1 MAILGFFSKG
11 LTHDFGQKLKIYP
24 FCYFEQNRTRNLVF
38 FIKYENKVSQ
48 FPCFGTKWAQN
59 QFLMIIYMQ
68 LKKTKTSPPQ
78 SVSQSVSQ
86 SVIQSVSQPVSQQV
100 SQAVSQSVSPQP
112 VRQSVIQPISQSVS
126 QSSCHVSQPVSQ
138 STSQFSQSVRQFNI
152 KSVSQ

>member
-68 LKKTKTSPPQ
+68 LKKKKNKPS

-86 SVIQSVSQPVSQQV
+86 SSSQS
-100 SQAVSQSVSPQP
+100 ASQSVSKS